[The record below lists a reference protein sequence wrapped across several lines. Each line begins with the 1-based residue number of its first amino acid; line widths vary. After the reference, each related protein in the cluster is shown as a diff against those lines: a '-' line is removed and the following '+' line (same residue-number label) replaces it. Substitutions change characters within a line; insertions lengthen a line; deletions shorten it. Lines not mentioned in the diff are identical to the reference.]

1 MLNARELKVFYGV
14 IQGLKGVDIDVYDR
28 EIVTLIGSNG
38 AGKTSTLNGIVNLVR
53 SSGRV
58 SFLNDDISRSQTH
71 QIVRRGLA
79 LVPEGRRVFTNL
91 TIEENLRMGA
101 YNNLAGYAR
110 LRDRMYALFP
120 RLKERRHQMAGT
132 MSGGEQQMLA
142 IARALMSEPVLLMLD
157 EPSLGLAPKIVGE
170 LFGIIKQLRE
180 ENMTVLL
187 VEQNAT
193 AALAI
198 ADRAYVL
205 ENGRIT
211 LSGAAREM
219 LTNPE
224 IKRMYLGD
232 RHGQNCLGC
241 GGASCKA
248 ATSGSLLLHKAHL
261 VPVGFSRPA
270 SLSMSYH
277 DGTTGFPRCQCP
289 RRRGWLPAGSPP

>member
-1 MLNARELKVFYGV
+1 M

-101 YNNLAGYAR
+101 YNNLSPATPACAIACTPSFRGSRSGAIR
-110 LRDRMYALFP
+110 WRA
-120 RLKERRHQMAGT
+120 H

-180 ENMTVLL
+180 ENM
-187 VEQNAT
+187 
-193 AALAI
+193 
-198 ADRAYVL
+198 D
-205 ENGRIT
+205 
-211 LSGAAREM
+211 GAAGGAECDGRA
-219 LTNPE
+219 
-224 IKRMYLGD
+224 GD
-232 RHGQNCLGC
+232 RR
-241 GGASCKA
+241 
-248 ATSGSLLLHKAHL
+248 SGVCPGEWPDHL
-261 VPVGFSRPA
+261 VRA
-270 SLSMSYH
+270 
-277 DGTTGFPRCQCP
+277 
-289 RRRGWLPAGSPP
+289 RRGRC